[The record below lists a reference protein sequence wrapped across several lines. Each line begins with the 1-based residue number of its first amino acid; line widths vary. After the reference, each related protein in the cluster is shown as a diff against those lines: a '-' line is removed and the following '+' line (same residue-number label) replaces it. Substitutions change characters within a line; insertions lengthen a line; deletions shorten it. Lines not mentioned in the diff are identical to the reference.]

1 MKFCQ
6 RCGKEIM
13 DEAVICP
20 GCGCA
25 VAKGIEKA
33 EISYEKCV
41 KGAVT
46 TDILSV
52 VVIALG
58 IICWLL
64 INMWVGVIL
73 CLAAEFI
80 ALSPDSNLQRA
91 FKQNGLNRKSKE
103 DKEKMR
109 TIKRNLKSE
118 NPAYKFSTVLA
129 VIAVVLVVVFALSI

>member
-1 MKFCQ
+1 MTTA
-6 RCGKEIM
+6 ILS
-13 DEAVICP
+13 
-20 GCGCA
+20 A
-25 VAKGIEKA
+25 VAI
-33 EISYEKCV
+33 V
-41 KGAVT
+41 
-46 TDILSV
+46 
-52 VVIALG
+52 LG

-91 FKQNGLNRKSKE
+91 FKRNGLNRKSKE

-118 NPAYKFSTVLA
+118 NPAYKFSAVLA
-129 VIAVVLVVVFALSI
+129 VIAVVLAVVFALSI

>member
-6 RCGKEIM
+6 RCGEEIM
-13 DEAVICP
+13 DEEVFCP
-20 GCGCA
+20 GCGCT
-25 VAKGIEKA
+25 VAKEFEKT
-33 EISYEKCV
+33 EISYAKCV
-41 KGAVT
+41 KVAVT
-46 TDILSV
+46 TAILSAV
-52 VVIALG
+52 AIALG

-64 INMWVGVIL
+64 INMWVGAIL

-80 ALSPDSNLQRA
+80 ALSANSKLQRA

-118 NPAYKFSTVLA
+118 NPAYKFSTALA
-129 VIAVVLVVVFALSI
+129 VIAMVLAVVFALSI

>member
-6 RCGKEIM
+6 RCGEEIM
-13 DEAVICP
+13 DEEVFCP
-20 GCGCA
+20 GCGCT
-25 VAKGIEKA
+25 VAKEFEKT

-41 KGAVT
+41 KAAVT
-46 TDILSV
+46 TDILSAV
-52 VVIALG
+52 AIALG

-80 ALSPDSNLQRA
+80 ALSTDLNLQRA
-91 FKQNGLNRKSKE
+91 FKRNGLNRKSRE
-103 DKEKMR
+103 DKEKMM

-118 NPAYKFSTVLA
+118 NPAYKFSTALA
-129 VIAVVLVVVFALSI
+129 VIAMVLAVVFALSI

>member
-6 RCGKEIM
+6 RCGEEIM
-13 DEAVICP
+13 DEEAFCP
-20 GCGCA
+20 GCGCT
-25 VAKGIEKA
+25 VAKEIEKT
-33 EISYEKCV
+33 EISYAKCV
-41 KGAVT
+41 KAAVT
-46 TDILSV
+46 TDILSAV
-52 VVIALG
+52 AIVLG

-80 ALSPDSNLQRA
+80 ALSPDLNLQRA
-91 FKQNGLNRKSKE
+91 FKRNGLNRKSKE

-118 NPAYKFSTVLA
+118 NPAYKFSAALA
-129 VIAVVLVVVFALSI
+129 VIAMVLAVVFALSI

>member
-6 RCGKEIM
+6 KCGKEIM

-46 TDILSV
+46 TDILSAV
-52 VVIALG
+52 AIVLG

-64 INMWVGVIL
+64 INMWVGAIL

-80 ALSPDSNLQRA
+80 ALSANSKLQRA

-109 TIKRNLKSE
+109 KIKRNLKSE
-118 NPAYKFSTVLA
+118 NPAYKFSAVLA
-129 VIAVVLVVVFALSI
+129 VIAMVLVVVFALSI